1 MTAKDIQSE
10 NNILSVLVVDDEEDV
25 QWLFKQQFRREIRSG
40 LLNFHF
46 AFSGE
51 EALSFM
57 QSGGDAHIVLVFSD
71 INMPG
76 MTGLDLLKHLRE
88 QYSELPIHMITAYG
102 DDDNYNQ
109 AMTFGA
115 SGYLTKPID
124 FSVLKNLI
132 LDITP

>member
-10 NNILSVLVVDDEEDV
+10 NHVLSVLVVDDEEDV

-40 LLNFHF
+40 LLNLHF

-88 QYSELPIHMITAYG
+88 QYTELPIHMITAYG
-102 DDDNYNQ
+102 DDENYNQ
-109 AMTFGA
+109 AMNFGA